1 MTVAAMGALGQR
13 VVTAALLVPLVLAA
27 IFLLP
32 SRWFA
37 IALLP
42 FAVVGADEWA
52 RLGRFTSRGRL
63 LFVAGTVAIT
73 SVLLLADTF
82 GFDRGWPDAIVFAI
96 CGTATAFWVVVAP
109 PWVVRRW
116 SPPQPASMA
125 LLGWIVLIGIWVA
138 LVQLQA
144 HSPWLALAAM
154 AVVWIADTAAY
165 FSGRR
170 FGRHKLAPAVSPGKT
185 WEGVAGAM
193 AAVAVYALALTSLAR
208 AAGYGGSLGASAI
221 VVWILFALALC
232 AISIVGDLFES
243 WLKRSAGVKDS
254 GHLLP
259 GHGGVLDRIDAL
271 LAAMPP
277 AALAAQAWLS

>member
-1 MTVAAMGALGQR
+1 
-13 VVTAALLVPLVLAA
+13 
-27 IFLLP
+27 
-32 SRWFA
+32 
-37 IALLP
+37 
-42 FAVVGADEWA
+42 
-52 RLGRFTSRGRL
+52 
-63 LFVAGTVAIT
+63 
-73 SVLLLADTF
+73 
-82 GFDRGWPDAIVFAI
+82 
-96 CGTATAFWVVVAP
+96 
-109 PWVVRRW
+109 
-116 SPPQPASMA
+116 
-125 LLGWIVLIGIWVA
+125 VA

-144 HSPWLALAAM
+144 HSPWVALAAM

-193 AAVAVYALALTSLAR
+193 VAVALYAVALASLASDAGYVGSRDALAL
-208 AAGYGGSLGASAI
+208 GA
-221 VVWILFALALC
+221 WIAFALGLC

-254 GHLLP
+254 GRLLP

-277 AALAAQAWLS
+277 AAIAAQVWLQ